1 MGEKGVSPL
10 LVALAAT
17 IIGGTSTKGGKG
29 SVWNTYVSIYALMVM
44 SNALTSLSGKYEVEI
59 LAFGLVLAACVVY
72 ETITNYLAAKR
83 IGMRS
88 QLLEELAQN

>member
-17 IIGGTSTKGGKG
+17 IIGGTATVGGKG
-29 SVWNTYVSIYALMVM
+29 SVWNTYVSIYGLMVM
-44 SNALTSLSGKYEVEI
+44 SNVLTSLSGKYEVEI
-59 LAFGLVLAACVVY
+59 LANGLVLAACVVY
-72 ETITNYLAAKR
+72 ETITNYMGAKR

-88 QLLEELAQN
+88 QLLEELGNR